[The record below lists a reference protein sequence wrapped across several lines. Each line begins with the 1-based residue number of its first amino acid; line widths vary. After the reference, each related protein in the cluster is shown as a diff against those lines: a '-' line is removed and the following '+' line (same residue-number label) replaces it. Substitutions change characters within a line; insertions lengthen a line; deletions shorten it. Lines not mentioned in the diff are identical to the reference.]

1 MVLERWFFF
10 LLWHFP
16 SGLCLATAPTNGK
29 KILPITS
36 ELQATQNIKKNKTT
50 RIHDTFSPWTFFGDF
65 VQRKVMHNQQIK
77 HWCLSLLRFWNSAT
91 AASDIYTGV
100 SLYKQLTPH
109 ATVPTF
115 NVSLS
120 IRLYQ
125 RSSSVGSTDSNQS
138 TSIFTILQS
147 TSSSLPTPHFSHYFT
162 HDLLWNKHF

>member
-1 MVLERWFFF
+1 MIFFF
-10 LLWHFP
+10 TLAFP
-16 SGLCLATAPTNGK
+16 IRPVFGHRSHQWEENPANYQW
-29 KILPITS
+29 ITS
-36 ELQATQNIKKNKTT
+36 YTKHKKNKTT

-147 TSSSLPTPHFSHYFT
+147 TSSSSSSPHFSHYFT